1 MSEREEKIEKHIL
14 PEPSLHKLLQRLVLA
29 LDRGHING
37 VIWAVS
43 KKARKTPNLDHPISR
58 ANGKVYK
65 LGHVLD
71 GSMPDLLAPEFAPQR
86 TILDHSHTRLYL
98 THGVLGFLLDELA
111 NGMRLEEAGCGL
123 RLDKNSFMAGEI
135 VERACRLV
143 SGDDEAVAR
152 TVERLRRIAT
162 ESTRRKGLAA
172 NLIEEAL

>member
-1 MSEREEKIEKHIL
+1 LQLNSCACDHVGDTHLLARATDKAIGSTRTAITPNVVL

-58 ANGKVYK
+58 AIGKVYK

-98 THGVLGFLLDELA
+98 THGG
-111 NGMRLEEAGCGL
+111 G
-123 RLDKNSFMAGEI
+123 S
-135 VERACRLV
+135 
-143 SGDDEAVAR
+143 
-152 TVERLRRIAT
+152 
-162 ESTRRKGLAA
+162 
-172 NLIEEAL
+172 

>member
-1 MSEREEKIEKHIL
+1 
-14 PEPSLHKLLQRLVLA
+14 VL
-29 LDRGHING
+29 
-37 VIWAVS
+37 
-43 KKARKTPNLDHPISR
+43 
-58 ANGKVYK
+58 
-65 LGHVLD
+65 
-71 GSMPDLLAPEFAPQR
+71 
-86 TILDHSHTRLYL
+86 
-98 THGVLGFLLDELA
+98 VLGFLLDELA